1 MREYIIHHYNLAGLV
16 VVLEEING
24 YRDQGFQY
32 ANMGS
37 IRSRTLKKH
46 REKYKTVICCAFG

>member
-1 MREYIIHHYNLAGLV
+1 LAGLV